1 MFPGARGKLE
11 DAGIILQ
18 QLELARDVPSFRSL
32 FNAFL
37 SAARAITYALQKDG
51 DKVSGFAEWYA
62 EKQAEMRGDELLRF
76 MHEARIE
83 DFHQGR
89 QRLRFSTRVHRLST
103 EEVEPGPAAGAA
115 LVIGSEGPFWLVDGG
130 TARER
135 RVPVKGTDFVT
146 RVVIANAPRTHM
158 GRSLRRTDPLSVC
171 RVALTYFEELV
182 HEARSKFG
190 RG

>member
-1 MFPGARGKLE
+1 VFPGARGKLE
-11 DAGIILQ
+11 DARTILQ
-18 QLELARDVPSFRSL
+18 QLELATDVPTFRSL

-51 DKVSGFAEWYA
+51 DKVHGFAEWYG

-76 MHEARIE
+76 MHEARIQ
-83 DFHQGR
+83 DFHQAK
-89 QRLRFSTRVHRLST
+89 QRLRFNTYVGHLST

-130 TARER
+130 TPRER
-135 RVPVKGTDFVT
+135 RVPVKGADFVT

-158 GRSLRRTDPLSVC
+158 GRSLRRTDPLSIC
-171 RVALTYFEELV
+171 RLALGYFENLV

-190 RG
+190 TG